1 MADTYRGLTIRI
13 GGDTTQLS
21 NAIKGVNRDASNLE
35 SILRKT
41 SQALKINP
49 ASLKA
54 AELRMQ
60 ALSDKS
66 TDLYAKAKILSTAY
80 EQIRI
85 SDEFKKAQ
93 AYVEKT
99 GDSVGSATTRF
110 NTLNSE
116 LEKIKRGFAELD
128 GVDTSIQKNYTEWNK
143 SAQENIKSM
152 RDLGVITQE
161 DYEKYRQLVSAQQQ
175 AQDAMDMTK
184 SVAQMRDLD
193 AEITKTK
200 ETAKSLAQQYVD
212 LRVKQSAIKGT
223 DTFKETEAEL
233 AKTKMTALTLE
244 QQLEKVDKALDL
256 DPQSIATLSLKMQ
269 LLAEKSS
276 NSKTELEQV
285 RKRLSELGN
294 MDGVVSD
301 AKNVNQEL
309 TKWRT
314 SLENSVQELN
324 QAKAA
329 AASLKQ
335 ELTEAMTAGKS
346 SGGRTFT
353 ELREEITK
361 TENKIKELETAQ
373 KGIDAGFTTAK
384 AQKEYQDLTIKARTL
399 ENAITDCDKQMGN
412 SNRGFEGWSS
422 SLTNVGLSL
431 TATVIPSLQQFISA
445 SAESAQEIDSSYRN
459 MRKTVNGTEE
469 DFEALKQSALN
480 FSKTHVTSADQILE
494 IQAMGGQLG
503 IAVNDLDKFSQTV
516 SNLNIA
522 TNISDAEE
530 MSEKLGQLASITGMT
545 SNEYDKFAD
554 SLVRL
559 GNNTPT
565 LESNIMDVS
574 SRIGSMASI
583 VGMSVPDILALSTA
597 VAATGQQSEA
607 AGTAISN
614 TMSDIENAVGK
625 GGEALEGFASVAGM
639 SAENFANTWNTSPIE
654 AIKSFIT
661 GLKDIESSGGSAD
674 TTLND
679 LGITGVRQK
688 QALLG
693 LTQTVDVLNDS
704 LTMSNDAW
712 NGVSDQWGN
721 AGDAAREAERKA
733 EGFSGQ
739 MSILENNMQVLGATV
754 ADSLAPWLEKANEL
768 FGVVSSA
775 VDGLDDSQKQA
786 IISLAGMVTAL
797 GPLLTI
803 AGALIPVFTRLKNQ
817 NLLMQAQM
825 EAFGVAAKG
834 TINPIGSLGK
844 KMSGLPSVLGKAGS
858 AMSKFGSLSIGAQ
871 GAIISLAL
879 IIGQQLVSAIQDYV
893 QKQEQFKQSTDGLV
907 NAQKDAQKAVEEMG
921 ISTSSTAGEVDNATV
936 SYKGLSKAMEES
948 AKQGADMAEEQKNW
962 WTEYYTNSKLVERY
976 ISTIEDL
983 GSKGEL
989 TKGEIAKLQNAVEG
1003 YNKIT
1008 GDSVTITD
1016 EVTGSLS
1023 KSNDELR
1030 ANADNWREAAEAQAY
1045 QKFMGEAIEKS
1056 VKDQENLTKAQ
1067 QAYNDA
1073 LNAMAEGNQIAGA
1086 GEEQRKQLQEATKA
1100 FNDSTIAAQNY
1111 EDKLNGTGQSM
1122 LSWIGSNKNYTDA
1135 LAQNGVKIDS
1145 FTNYV
1150 KSLGLSQEQL
1160 AMKTPQ
1166 EVNAMVLAYANLSNS
1181 SVGFDRAKAAVD
1193 GLGLSQEQVSTLSPN
1208 QIAII
1213 TNAYQTMQDA
1223 GMNVDEVKNKVGELG
1238 ISQEQLAGLT
1248 SDQMAIIV
1256 GAYQSGNADIQ
1267 TICEHIKNGTIDK
1280 LGQAGSGGGSAYA
1293 SSLGGTTDK
1302 ASGAGQSVADAAKN
1316 PIEQVK
1322 NESGTWGSDAGW
1334 NFAQGLSDAGTWV
1347 SNAASDLAEKA
1358 AAFLKHSVPKKG
1370 ILHEGGKGEYVWGLH
1385 LAQNIAEGI
1394 QGGIPNV
1401 VDSVEAMNLQAKKAM
1416 EASDLAASVVY
1427 SADMASGG
1435 SAFSGVTN
1443 NTTIYQIGNVTIP
1456 ADSKDGETV
1465 EDFINLVLAYKGA
1478 M

>member
-212 LRVKQSAIKGT
+212 LRVEQSAIRGN
-223 DTFKETEAEL
+223 TFKETEAEL

-276 NSKTELEQV
+276 NSNTELEQV
-285 RKRLSELGN
+285 KKRLSELGN
-294 MDGVVSD
+294 IDGVVSD
-301 AKNVNQEL
+301 AKNVNQEF

-324 QAKAA
+324 QAKAV

-361 TENKIKELETAQ
+361 TENKIKELEVAQ

-661 GLKDIESSGGSAD
+661 GLKDIEANGGSAD

-803 AGALIPVFTRLKNQ
+803 AGALIPVYTRLKNQ
-817 NLLMQAQM
+817 SILMQAQM

-907 NAQKDAQKAVEEMG
+907 NAQKDAQKAVKEMG
-921 ISTSSTAGEVDNATV
+921 ISTSSTAGEVDNAAV

-1181 SVGFDRAKAAVD
+1181 SVGFDRAKAAID

-1267 TICEHIKNGTIDK
+1267 TICEAIKNGTIDK
-1280 LGQAGSGGGSAYA
+1280 LGQAGSGGGGAFADGERSQIGNIQSASTEA
-1293 SSLGGTTDK
+1293 GTTANTSLEKSAGDSYT
-1302 ASGAGQSVADAAKN
+1302 SGDHWLANFVSGIRKQIPFLDDALNGIQSAMS
-1316 PIEQVK
+1316 QLH
-1322 NESGTWGSDAGW
+1322 
-1334 NFAQGLSDAGTWV
+1334 F
-1347 SNAASDLAEKA
+1347 
-1358 AAFLKHSVPKKG
+1358 SVPKTGIWSGAEKG
-1370 ILHEGGKGEYVWGLH
+1370 GVRSGMHFV
-1385 LAQNIAEGI
+1385 QNFAEGI
-1394 QGGIPNV
+1394 RLATPDV
-1401 VDSVEAMNLQAKKAM
+1401 VDNIEYMNQQAKKAM

>member
-85 SDEFKKAQ
+85 SDEFRKAQ

-152 RDLGVITQE
+152 RDLGVITQD

-212 LRVKQSAIKGT
+212 LRVEQSAIRGN
-223 DTFKETEAEL
+223 TFKETEAEL

-276 NSKTELEQV
+276 NSNTELEQV
-285 RKRLSELGN
+285 KKRLSELGN
-294 MDGVVSD
+294 IDGVVSD
-301 AKNVNQEL
+301 AKNVNQEF

-324 QAKAA
+324 QAKAV

-335 ELTEAMTAGKS
+335 ELTEAMAAGKS

-361 TENKIKELETAQ
+361 TENKIKELEVAQ

-574 SRIGSMASI
+574 SRIGSMATI

-1181 SVGFDRAKAAVD
+1181 SVGFDRAKAAMD

-1267 TICEHIKNGTIDK
+1267 TICEAIKNGTIDQ
-1280 LGQAGSGGGSAYA
+1280 LGQAGSGGGGAFADGERSQIGNIQSASTEA
-1293 SSLGGTTDK
+1293 GTTANTSLEKSAGDSYN
-1302 ASGAGQSVADAAKN
+1302 SGDHWLANFVSGIKNQIPFLDDALNGIQSAMS
-1316 PIEQVK
+1316 QLR
-1322 NESGTWGSDAGW
+1322 
-1334 NFAQGLSDAGTWV
+1334 F
-1347 SNAASDLAEKA
+1347 
-1358 AAFLKHSVPKKG
+1358 SVPKTGIWSGAEKG
-1370 ILHEGGKGEYVWGLH
+1370 GVRSGMHFV
-1385 LAQNIAEGI
+1385 QNFAEGI
-1394 QGGIPNV
+1394 RLATPDVLDNIEYLNQ
-1401 VDSVEAMNLQAKKAM
+1401 QAKKAM

>member
-21 NAIKGVNRDASNLE
+21 NAIKGANRDASNLE

-54 AELRMQ
+54 TELRMQ

-93 AYVEKT
+93 SYVEKT
-99 GDSVGSATTRF
+99 GDSVGAATTRF
-110 NTLNSE
+110 NTLNGE

-161 DYEKYRQLVSAQQQ
+161 DYEKYRQLVTAQKQ

-212 LRVKQSAIKGT
+212 LRVKQSAIGGT
-223 DTFKETEAEL
+223 NTFKETEAEL

-269 LLAEKSS
+269 LLAEKSANS
-276 NSKTELEQV
+276 NTELEQI
-285 RKRLSELGN
+285 RKRLSKLGN

-301 AKNVNQEL
+301 AKNINQEF

-314 SLENSVQELN
+314 SLENNVQELN

-335 ELTEAMTAGKS
+335 ELTEAMAAGKS

-353 ELREEITK
+353 ELREEISK

-373 KGIDAGFTTAK
+373 KGIEAGFTTAK

-399 ENAITDCDKQMGN
+399 ENTITDCNKQMGN
-412 SNRGFEGWSS
+412 SGRGLEGWSS

-431 TATVIPSLQQFISA
+431 TATVIPSIQQFISA
-445 SAESAQEIDSSYRN
+445 SSESAQEIDSSYRN

-661 GLKDIESSGGSAD
+661 GLKDIEANGGSAD

-817 NLLMQAQM
+817 SLLMQAQM

-921 ISTSSTAGEVDNATV
+921 ISTSSTAGEVDNAAV

-948 AKQGADMAEEQKNW
+948 AKQGADMAEAHKEQW
-962 WTEYYTNSKLVERY
+962 ESYYKNSKLVEQY
-976 ISTIEDL
+976 VSTIEDL
-983 GSKGEL
+983 GRKGNL
-989 TKGEIAKLQNAVEG
+989 TQGEIARLKIAVDG
-1003 YNKIT
+1003 YNEIT
-1008 GDSVTITD
+1008 GSSISIVH
-1016 EVTGSLS
+1016 EATGKISAQ
-1023 KSNDELR
+1023 NEELR
-1030 ANADNWREAAEAQAY
+1030 ENADKWREAAEKQAY
-1045 QKFMGEAIEKS
+1045 FDQMKDLVSRQIDLENKYEGAVASLNQALEEKTGTS
-1056 VKDQENLTKAQ
+1056 AQ
-1067 QAYNDA
+1067 QEQLRAATEAFNANEIAIAKNEDA
-1073 LNAMAEGNQIAGA
+1073 LNGNQ
-1086 GEEQRKQLQEATKA
+1086 
-1100 FNDSTIAAQNY
+1100 
-1111 EDKLNGTGQSM
+1111 QSL
-1122 LSWIGSNKNYTDA
+1122 LSWIGSEKKYTDA
-1135 LAQNGVKIDS
+1135 LATNGIKIND

-1150 KSLGLSQEQL
+1150 ESLGISQGDL
-1160 AMKTPQ
+1160 ARKTPT
-1166 EVNAMVLAYANLSNS
+1166 EVNTMVSAYANLSNS
-1181 SVGFDRAKAAVD
+1181 SVGFDRAKAAMD

-1223 GMNVDEVKNKVGELG
+1223 GMNVDEVKNKIGELG

-1248 SDQMAIIV
+1248 PDQMGIIV
-1256 GAYQSGNADIQ
+1256 GAYQNGDADIQ
-1267 TICEHIKNGTIDK
+1267 SICEHIKNGTIDQ
-1280 LGQAGSGGGSAYA
+1280 LGQAGSGGMNAYA
-1293 SSLGGTTDK
+1293 SGERSQIGNVQAATSEAGNTAKTTLDSSTGDSN
-1302 ASGAGQSVADAAKN
+1302 ASGSHWLANFVSGIRSQIPFLDDALSGIQSSMS
-1316 PIEQVK
+1316 QLH
-1322 NESGTWGSDAGW
+1322 
-1334 NFAQGLSDAGTWV
+1334 F
-1347 SNAASDLAEKA
+1347 
-1358 AAFLKHSVPKKG
+1358 SVPKTGIWSGAEKG
-1370 ILHEGGKGEYVWGLH
+1370 GVRSGMHFV
-1385 LAQNIAEGI
+1385 QNFAEGI
-1394 QGGIPNV
+1394 RLATPDV
-1401 VDSVEAMNLQAKKAM
+1401 VDNIEYMNQQAKKAM

>member
-212 LRVKQSAIKGT
+212 LRVEQSAIRGN
-223 DTFKETEAEL
+223 TFKETEAEL

-285 RKRLSELGN
+285 KKRLSELGN
-294 MDGVVSD
+294 IDGVVSD
-301 AKNVNQEL
+301 AKNVNQEF

-324 QAKAA
+324 QAKAV

-361 TENKIKELETAQ
+361 TENKIKELEVAQ

-825 EAFGVAAKG
+825 EAFGVATKG

-921 ISTSSTAGEVDNATV
+921 ISTSSTAGEVDNVAV

-948 AKQGADMAEEQKNW
+948 AKQGADMAEAHREQW
-962 WTEYYTNSKLVERY
+962 ESYYKNSKLVEQY

-983 GSKGEL
+983 GRKGNL
-989 TKGEIAKLQNAVEG
+989 TQGEIARLKIAVDG
-1003 YNKIT
+1003 YNEIT
-1008 GDSVTITD
+1008 GSSISIVD
-1016 EVTGSLS
+1016 EATGKISAQ
-1023 KSNDELR
+1023 NEELR
-1030 ANADNWREAAEAQAY
+1030 ENADKWREAAEKQAY
-1045 QKFMGEAIEKS
+1045 FDQMKDLVSRQIDLENEYEGAVTSLNQALENKMGTS
-1056 VKDQENLTKAQ
+1056 AQ
-1067 QAYNDA
+1067 QEQLRTATEAFNANEIAIAKNEDA
-1073 LNAMAEGNQIAGA
+1073 LNGNQ
-1086 GEEQRKQLQEATKA
+1086 
-1100 FNDSTIAAQNY
+1100 
-1111 EDKLNGTGQSM
+1111 QSL
-1122 LSWIGSNKNYTDA
+1122 LSWIGTEKKYTDA
-1135 LAQNGVKIDS
+1135 LATNGVKIND

-1150 KSLGLSQEQL
+1150 KSLGLSQSDL
-1160 AMKTPQ
+1160 AGKTPT
-1166 EVNAMVLAYANLSNS
+1166 EVNTMVSAYANLSNS

-1267 TICEHIKNGTIDK
+1267 TICEAIKNGTIDK
-1280 LGQAGSGGGSAYA
+1280 LGQAGSGGMNAYA
-1293 SSLGGTTDK
+1293 SGERSQIGNVQAATSEAGNTAKTTLDSSTGDSHS
-1302 ASGAGQSVADAAKN
+1302 SGSHWLANFVSGIRSQIPFLDDALSGIQSSMS
-1316 PIEQVK
+1316 QLR
-1322 NESGTWGSDAGW
+1322 
-1334 NFAQGLSDAGTWV
+1334 F
-1347 SNAASDLAEKA
+1347 
-1358 AAFLKHSVPKKG
+1358 SVPKTGIWSGAEKG
-1370 ILHEGGKGEYVWGLH
+1370 GVRSGMHFV
-1385 LAQNIAEGI
+1385 QNFAEGI
-1394 QGGIPNV
+1394 RLATPDVLDNIEYLNQ
-1401 VDSVEAMNLQAKKAM
+1401 QAKKAM

>member
-152 RDLGVITQE
+152 RDLGVITQD

-212 LRVKQSAIKGT
+212 LRVEQSAIRGN
-223 DTFKETEAEL
+223 TFKETEAEL

-285 RKRLSELGN
+285 KKRLSELGN
-294 MDGVVSD
+294 IDGVVSD
-301 AKNVNQEL
+301 AKNVNQEF

-324 QAKAA
+324 QAKAV

-361 TENKIKELETAQ
+361 TENKIKELEVAQ

-661 GLKDIESSGGSAD
+661 GLKDIEANGGSAD

-907 NAQKDAQKAVEEMG
+907 NAQEDAKKAVEEMG
-921 ISTSSTAGEVDNATV
+921 ISTSSTAGEVDNAAV

-1073 LNAMAEGNQIAGA
+1073 LKAMENGDPIAGNSA
-1086 GEEQRKQLQEATKA
+1086 RQKEQLQEATKA

-1135 LAQNGVKIDS
+1135 LTQNGVKIDS

-1166 EVNAMVLAYANLSNS
+1166 EVNTMVLAYANLSNS
-1181 SVGFDRAKAAVD
+1181 SVGFDRAKAAMD
-1193 GLGLSQEQVSTLSPN
+1193 GLGLSQEQVSTLAPN

-1213 TNAYQTMQDA
+1213 ANAYQTMQDA

-1248 SDQMAIIV
+1248 SDQMGIIV
-1256 GAYQSGNADIQ
+1256 GAYQNGDADIQ
-1267 TICEHIKNGTIDK
+1267 SICEHIKNGTIDQ
-1280 LGQAGSGGGSAYA
+1280 LGQAGTGGNTA
-1293 SSLGGTTDK
+1293 L
-1302 ASGAGQSVADAAKN
+1302 ASGANSTLDEVSTAGQNAENALTN
-1316 PIEQVK
+1316 PIDNAVQ
-1322 NESGTWGSDAGW
+1322 NALSSGGHWVQ
-1334 NFAQGLSDAGTWV
+1334 NFADGLSGIDPITIAVNGIQ
-1347 SNAASDLAEKA
+1347 SALSSLH
-1358 AAFLKHSVPKKG
+1358 FSVPKTGIWSGAEKG
-1370 ILHEGGKGEYVWGLH
+1370 GVRSGMHFV
-1385 LAQNIAEGI
+1385 QNFAEGI
-1394 QGGIPNV
+1394 RRATPDV
-1401 VDSVEAMNLQAKKAM
+1401 VDNIKYMNQQAKKAM

>member
-13 GGDTTQLS
+13 GGDTTKLS

-285 RKRLSELGN
+285 KKRLSELGN
-294 MDGVVSD
+294 IDGVVSD
-301 AKNVNQEL
+301 AKNVNQEF

-324 QAKAA
+324 QAKAV

-361 TENKIKELETAQ
+361 TENKIKELEVAQ

-661 GLKDIESSGGSAD
+661 GLKDIESNGGSAD

-803 AGALIPVFTRLKNQ
+803 AGALIPVVTRLKNQ
-817 NLLMQAQM
+817 SILMQAQM

-921 ISTSSTAGEVDNATV
+921 ISTSSTAGEVDNAAV

-948 AKQGADMAEEQKNW
+948 AKQGADMAEAHREQW
-962 WTEYYTNSKLVERY
+962 ESYYKNSKLVEQY

-983 GSKGEL
+983 GRKGNL
-989 TKGEIAKLQNAVEG
+989 TQGEIARLKIAVDG
-1003 YNKIT
+1003 YNEIT
-1008 GDSVTITD
+1008 GSSISIVD
-1016 EVTGSLS
+1016 EATGKISAQ
-1023 KSNDELR
+1023 NEELR
-1030 ANADNWREAAEAQAY
+1030 ENADKWREAAEKQAY
-1045 QKFMGEAIEKS
+1045 FDQMKDLVSRQIDLENEYEGAVAHLNQALEEKTGTS
-1056 VKDQENLTKAQ
+1056 AQ
-1067 QAYNDA
+1067 QEQLRTATEAFNANEIAIAKNEDA
-1073 LNAMAEGNQIAGA
+1073 LNGNQ
-1086 GEEQRKQLQEATKA
+1086 
-1100 FNDSTIAAQNY
+1100 
-1111 EDKLNGTGQSM
+1111 QSL
-1122 LSWIGSNKNYTDA
+1122 LSWIGTEKKYTDA
-1135 LAQNGVKIDS
+1135 LATNGVKIND

-1150 KSLGLSQEQL
+1150 KSLGLSQSDL
-1160 AMKTPQ
+1160 AGKTPQ
-1166 EVNAMVLAYANLSNS
+1166 EVNTMVSAYANLSNS

-1267 TICEHIKNGTIDK
+1267 TICEAIKNGTIDK
-1280 LGQAGSGGGSAYA
+1280 LGQAGSGGGSAFSGNLGNGKTQA
-1293 SSLGGTTDK
+1293 SS
-1302 ASGAGQSVADAAKN
+1302 AGQAVADAAKN

-1334 NFAQGLSDAGTWV
+1334 NFAQGLSDAGNWV
-1347 SNAASDLAEKA
+1347 SNAASSLAEKA

-1370 ILHEGGKGEYVWGLH
+1370 ILHEGGKGEYIWGLH

-1394 QGGIPNV
+1394 HGGIPNV
-1401 VDSVEAMNLQAKKAM
+1401 VDSVEAMNLQAKRAM
-1416 EASDLAASVVY
+1416 ESSNLAASVVY

-1435 SAFSGVTN
+1435 SAFNGVTN

>member
-212 LRVKQSAIKGT
+212 LRVEQSAIRGN
-223 DTFKETEAEL
+223 TFKETEAEL

-285 RKRLSELGN
+285 KKRLSELGN
-294 MDGVVSD
+294 IDGVVSD
-301 AKNVNQEL
+301 AKNVNQEF

-324 QAKAA
+324 QAKAV

-361 TENKIKELETAQ
+361 TENKIKELEVAQ

-574 SRIGSMASI
+574 SRIGSMATI

-921 ISTSSTAGEVDNATV
+921 ISTSSTAGEVDNTTV

-948 AKQGADMAEEQKNW
+948 AKQGADMAEAHKEQW
-962 WTEYYTNSKLVERY
+962 ESYYKNSKLVEQY

-983 GSKGEL
+983 GRKGNL
-989 TKGEIAKLQNAVEG
+989 TQGEIARLKIAVDG
-1003 YNKIT
+1003 YNEIT
-1008 GDSVTITD
+1008 GSSISIVD
-1016 EVTGSLS
+1016 EATGKISAQ
-1023 KSNDELR
+1023 NEELR
-1030 ANADNWREAAEAQAY
+1030 ENADKWREAAEKQAY
-1045 QKFMGEAIEKS
+1045 FDQMKDLVSRQIDLENEYEGAVAHLNQALEEKTGTS
-1056 VKDQENLTKAQ
+1056 AQ
-1067 QAYNDA
+1067 QEQLRTATEAFNANEIAIAKNEDA
-1073 LNAMAEGNQIAGA
+1073 LNGNQ
-1086 GEEQRKQLQEATKA
+1086 
-1100 FNDSTIAAQNY
+1100 
-1111 EDKLNGTGQSM
+1111 QSL
-1122 LSWIGSNKNYTDA
+1122 LSWIGTEKKYTDA
-1135 LAQNGVKIDS
+1135 LATNGVKIND

-1150 KSLGLSQEQL
+1150 KSLGLSQSDL
-1160 AMKTPQ
+1160 AGKTPT
-1166 EVNAMVLAYANLSNS
+1166 EVNTMVSAYANLSNS
-1181 SVGFDRAKAAVD
+1181 SVGFDRAKAAMD

-1267 TICEHIKNGTIDK
+1267 TICEAIKNGTIDK
-1280 LGQAGSGGGSAYA
+1280 LGQAGSGGMSAYA
-1293 SSLGGTTDK
+1293 SGERSQIGNVQAAT
-1302 ASGAGQSVADAAKN
+1302 SEAGNTAKN
-1316 PIEQVK
+1316 TLDSSTGDSYS
-1322 NESGTWGSDAGW
+1322 SGDHWLANFVSGIRNQIPFLDDALNGIQSAMSQLH
-1334 NFAQGLSDAGTWV
+1334 F
-1347 SNAASDLAEKA
+1347 
-1358 AAFLKHSVPKKG
+1358 SVPKTGIWSGAEKG
-1370 ILHEGGKGEYVWGLH
+1370 GVRSGMHFV
-1385 LAQNIAEGI
+1385 QNFAEGI
-1394 QGGIPNV
+1394 RLATPDV
-1401 VDSVEAMNLQAKKAM
+1401 VDNIEYMNQQAKKAM